1 MTKTAIPVRLRLP
14 IPAKHEEIHIHEP
27 AAWWVVTY
35 QGVIVNFS
43 RHDTLRDRV
52 HYTRNGWSQQASALN
67 ARDQLRTLGHT
78 EDFHVVNLVQVL
90 IQNAQHHSA
99 HSEYSDDTTKI

>member
-14 IPAKHEEIHIHEP
+14 IPNQHEEIHIHEP
-27 AAWWVVTY
+27 DAWYVVTY

-43 RHDTLRDRV
+43 RHDTLTDRV

-67 ARDQLRTLGHT
+67 ARDRLRALGHT
-78 EDFHVVNLVQVL
+78 DDFHVVNLVDVL
-90 IQNAQHHSA
+90 SRTAQLHNAHMEWA
-99 HSEYSDDTTKI
+99 DDTTKI

>member
-14 IPAKHEEIHIHEP
+14 RPGCHEEIHIHEP
-27 AAWWVVTY
+27 AAWYVVTY

-43 RHDTLRDRV
+43 RHDTLTDRV

-67 ARDQLRTLGHT
+67 ARDQLRTLGNT
-78 EDFHVVNLVQVL
+78 DDFDVVNLVDVL
-90 IQNAQHHSA
+90 SQNAQHHSA
-99 HSEYSDDTTKI
+99 HMKSAVDTTRI